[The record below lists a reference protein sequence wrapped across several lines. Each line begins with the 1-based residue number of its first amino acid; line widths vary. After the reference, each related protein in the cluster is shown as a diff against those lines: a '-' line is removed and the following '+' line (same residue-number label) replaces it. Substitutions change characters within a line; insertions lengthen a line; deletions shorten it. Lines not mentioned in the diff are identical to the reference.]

1 MKPTKDE
8 TGELIM
14 QQAFEE
20 TPGELSSKNPM
31 VLSCGGIY
39 IPYNKRKSMDRPL
52 WKVLNLADNE
62 RLSKVVSSSL
72 PKSPLAEILD
82 KESMN

>member
-1 MKPTKDE
+1 VKRIE
-8 TGELIM
+8 TASELVV

-20 TPGELSSKNPM
+20 GPGELSSQNPM

-39 IPYNKRKSMDRPL
+39 IPYNKRKLRDKPL
-52 WKVLNLADNE
+52 WKVLNLPDNE

-72 PKSPLAEILD
+72 PQSPLCDMLK